1 MQCIDFICFI
11 LSLYKKILF
20 YLSIIFTIWIDPLKY
35 SDRKIIT
42 SKNNKFSIR
51 TPYNKTTRMVS
62 WFYRNYEIPDYNDW
76 IEFVMLFNLQDIPVH
91 TIIYYNDKSS
101 FYITIRIEKK
111 YMNLNIHFRNNS
123 IIKDV
128 SYSSINGLLPDTIIK
143 TALQLTSHL

>member
-1 MQCIDFICFI
+1 
-11 LSLYKKILF
+11 
-20 YLSIIFTIWIDPLKY
+20 
-35 SDRKIIT
+35 
-42 SKNNKFSIR
+42 
-51 TPYNKTTRMVS
+51 MVS

-76 IEFVMLFNLQDIPVH
+76 VEFVMLFNLQYIPVH

-111 YMNLNIHFRNNS
+111 YINLNIHFRNNN

>member
-76 IEFVMLFNLQDIPVH
+76 VEFVMLFNLQYIPVH

-111 YMNLNIHFRNNS
+111 YINLNIHFRNNN